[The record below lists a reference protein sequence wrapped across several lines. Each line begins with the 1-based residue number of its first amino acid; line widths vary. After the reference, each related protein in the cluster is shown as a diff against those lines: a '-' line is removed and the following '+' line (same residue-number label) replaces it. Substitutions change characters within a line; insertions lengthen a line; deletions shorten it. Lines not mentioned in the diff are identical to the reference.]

1 MRAVLIDDE
10 IASREVLENLI
21 LRFAPDV
28 NIVGQASNLLNGVDL
43 IRKHKPNVV
52 FLDVQMPNYYGYE
65 INIFFEEIDFQII
78 FTTAFDEY
86 AVRAFELAALD
97 YLLKPI
103 EIERF
108 QKAISRL
115 RKNDSTLRAKK
126 KIQLF
131 QQNYRE
137 EFPSKITLL
146 DKGFHL
152 SVDIN
157 EIVAIEGQSAYS
169 KVYLLNG
176 KSYTQSKNLKQ
187 MGNLLCDHPNF
198 YRSHKS
204 WLINKQ
210 HLVDFSK
217 SKQTARMITRLEAK
231 ISRDKMEKFVAWTQ
245 Q

>member
-157 EIVAIEGQSAYS
+157 EIVAIEVFVDAEVFDHQCTSA
-169 KVYLLNG
+169 
-176 KSYTQSKNLKQ
+176 
-187 MGNLLCDHPNF
+187 M
-198 YRSHKS
+198 
-204 WLINKQ
+204 
-210 HLVDFSK
+210 LVLHVVHSFQDIDA
-217 SKQTARMITRLEAK
+217 QARFFLSLAYHSIK
-231 ISRDKMEKFVAWTQ
+231 
-245 Q
+245 